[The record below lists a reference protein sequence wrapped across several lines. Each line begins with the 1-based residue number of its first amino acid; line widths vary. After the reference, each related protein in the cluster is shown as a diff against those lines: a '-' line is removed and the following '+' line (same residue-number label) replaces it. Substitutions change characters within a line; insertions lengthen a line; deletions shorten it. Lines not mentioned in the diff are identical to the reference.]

1 MITELRAA
9 RLQKLVQACAW
20 WLAAQGAFFML
31 IGDRLAAWLQLRWMP
46 SMAPYLRLSGLS
58 LLALA
63 LFVHRGVE
71 QARRQ
76 YLAVDTLLL
85 FLLGQGLLTLSRQMD
100 SGDVTLVEWLS
111 TAISLGLAGGLLVLR
126 TRSRNMH
133 QAGALLVMDAS
144 QLVRQTGSWI
154 VGTGPKPKADLGP
167 LGPEEDAPKAAPVV
181 LWADG
186 SAPLMPP
193 SLSVPPPP
201 GPATPPP
208 PAEPV
213 RVRHTALADEDLLAL
228 PMEADAP
235 RQAPLVPPAP
245 RGPAST
251 APLPP
256 PTPSRPG
263 RSEAVPRLD

>member
-1 MITELRAA
+1 MTTDKRAA
-9 RLQKLVQACAW
+9 RLQGLVQLCAW
-20 WLAAQGAFFML
+20 WLAGQGAFFLL
-31 IGDRLAAWLQLRWMP
+31 IGDRLAAWLNLRWMP

-85 FLLGQGLLTLSRQMD
+85 YLLGLVFLTLSRQVG

-111 TAISLGLAGGLLVLR
+111 GAISLGLASGLLVLR

-154 VGTGPKPKADLGP
+154 AGTGPKPKADLGP
-167 LGPEEDAPKAAPVV
+167 LGPEDEAPKAAPVV
-181 LWADG
+181 LWTDG

-193 SLSVPPPP
+193 AMSVPPPP
-201 GPATPPP
+201 GPAAPAPPSA
-208 PAEPV
+208 PARP
-213 RVRHTALADEDLLAL
+213 TALADEDLLAL
-228 PMEADAP
+228 PLESDAP
-235 RQAPLVPPAP
+235 RSAPLVPPAP
-245 RGPAST
+245 RGPASV

-256 PTPSRPG
+256 PTPTSRPG